1 MVRVEPT
8 PDRLHEQ
15 LCERSKIVN
24 RTPETLALPQ
34 VQHRVAQAFDDGS
47 VDMVLADFEYPT
59 EAKAARVARAANDWA
74 ARHHKVG
81 MLQV

>member
-1 MVRVEPT
+1 
-8 PDRLHEQ
+8 
-15 LCERSKIVN
+15 
-24 RTPETLALPQ
+24 
-34 VQHRVAQAFDDGS
+34 
-47 VDMVLADFEYPT
+47 MVLADFEYPT